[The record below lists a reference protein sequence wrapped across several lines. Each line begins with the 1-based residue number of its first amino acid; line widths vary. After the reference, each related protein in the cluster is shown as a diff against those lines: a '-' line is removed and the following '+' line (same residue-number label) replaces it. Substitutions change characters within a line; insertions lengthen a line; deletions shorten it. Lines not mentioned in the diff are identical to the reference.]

1 MNPFVL
7 RYPGRFLVIGKDPSA
22 GSGQAA
28 YVAIYG
34 ATGRSPSSLARRFV
48 RENDGVYMTAVDGTV
63 SKEKNPELFEYPAVR
78 FFRNGIVVANGRHI
92 DDIVELQSRDARQQ
106 ISYAL
111 AEEAYE
117 PDENHTPRITG
128 CLIESNGKMDAAVH
142 IVRYAAD
149 GIDRSSWSVPLE
161 AGKGSFISTYAGEDA
176 RPAPSFPGRPVPVD
190 LAFGSARDAAKAI
203 FDSFAPPSG
212 AQDYRVGVVAL
223 YGKLGGQPE
232 IAIVNRI
239 A

>member
-1 MNPFVL
+1 MNPFSL
-7 RYPGRFLVIGKDPSA
+7 RYPGRFLVIGKDGDS
-22 GSGQAA
+22 
-28 YVAIYG
+28 YVVVYG
-34 ATGRSPSSLARRFV
+34 ATGRSPSSLARRFTE
-48 RENDGVYMTAVDGTV
+48 ENDGIYMTAVDGTV

-92 DDIVELQSRDARQQ
+92 DDIAALQSRDARQQ
-106 ISYAL
+106 LSYAL

-128 CLIESNGKMDAAVH
+128 CLVESNGKMDAAVH

-149 GIDRSSWSVPLE
+149 GIDLSSWSVPLE
-161 AGKGSFISTYAGEDA
+161 AGKGSFISTYAGKDD
-176 RPAPSFPGRPVPVD
+176 RPAPSFSGHPVSID
-190 LAFGSARDAAKAI
+190 LAFGSARDAARAI
-203 FDSFAPPSG
+203 FDSFSPPAGAP
-212 AQDYRVGVVAL
+212 DYRVGVVAL
-223 YGKLGGQPE
+223 YKKLGERPE